1 MEQLVPLP
9 VPGLRLF
16 ERGWLE
22 GPAVVQA
29 GDGEHGVAAVDAE
42 LDVGG
47 GHVVE
52 AYSAETGVGSAACD
66 GEERFAGED

>member
-1 MEQLVPLP
+1 MES
-9 VPGLRLF
+9 
-16 ERGWLE
+16 
-22 GPAVVQA
+22 PAVVQA
-29 GDGEHGVAAVDAE
+29 RDREHGVAAIDAE

-52 AYSAETGVGSAACD
+52 SYSAETGVCGAACD